1 MLEKQGFV
9 GLSTG
14 GNGVLYVR
22 PSAITAIQER
32 IKPETHTDRKSR
44 VFLQG
49 HPEPFLIQEDP
60 ATIGQAI
67 AAVES
72 KKERG
77 A

>member
-14 GNGVLYVR
+14 GRGVLYVR
-22 PSAITAIQER
+22 PSAIMAIQER
-32 IKPETHTDRKSR
+32 EDINTRPELKSG

-49 HPEPFLIQEDP
+49 VPEPFLVQDNTT
-60 ATIGQAI
+60 TIAQAI

-72 KKERG
+72 KKIQG
-77 A
+77 T

>member
-22 PSAITAIQER
+22 PSAIMAIQER
-32 IKPETHTDRKSR
+32 EEKHSRPELKSG

-49 HPEPFLIQEDP
+49 IPAPFLVQDNTT
-60 ATIGQAI
+60 TIAQAI
-67 AAVES
+67 EAVEN
-72 KKERG
+72 KKGQG